1 MDFSRKRVDKPLD
14 LRYNTSMSDP
24 NFKEPADLE
33 IMGDLYEEAME
44 ILRQEFGDALLPDS
58 DIDED
63 QIMRDFHVDPKH

>member
-1 MDFSRKRVDKPLD
+1 
-14 LRYNTSMSDP
+14 MSDP